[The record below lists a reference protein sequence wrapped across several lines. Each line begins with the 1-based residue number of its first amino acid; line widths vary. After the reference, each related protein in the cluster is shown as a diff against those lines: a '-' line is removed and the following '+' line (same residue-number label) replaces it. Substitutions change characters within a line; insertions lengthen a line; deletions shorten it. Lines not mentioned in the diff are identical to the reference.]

1 VLTATLAAMATTER
15 DYYEV
20 LGVRRDADETE
31 IKKAFRRLAR
41 ELHPDVS
48 DAPDA
53 DERFKEVVEA
63 YEVLSKTETRELYD
77 RFGHAGLRSGGF
89 EPSHFDFGSLAD
101 IFSAFFGD
109 DLLSATMRTGARGAD
124 VAAEVEIE
132 LVEAASGTKREV
144 SFQVAVPCGRC
155 EATGV
160 EPGTDVT
167 ICPTCQGQGRL
178 QRVSRSAFGEFIRT
192 QTCPTCGG
200 AGRVI
205 EHPCRDCQGSGQ
217 VLEAR
222 RREVEIPAGI
232 HDGQRIR
239 LSGEGHSGAPGGRA
253 GDVYVRVRI
262 ARDERFV
269 REGDDI
275 FSTVDLTMT
284 QAALGARVAVPTLDG
299 ETELEFA
306 PGTQPGEVV
315 VLRGRGMP
323 VLQGFGRG
331 DQRVLV
337 NVAVPRQLSDEQRGL
352 LERFEGISDDET
364 YRSEEGFFDKL
375 KSAFR

>member
-1 VLTATLAAMATTER
+1 
-15 DYYEV
+15 
-20 LGVRRDADETE
+20 
-31 IKKAFRRLAR
+31 
-41 ELHPDVS
+41 
-48 DAPDA
+48 
-53 DERFKEVVEA
+53 
-63 YEVLSKTETRELYD
+63 
-77 RFGHAGLRSGGF
+77 
-89 EPSHFDFGSLAD
+89 
-101 IFSAFFGD
+101 
-109 DLLSATMRTGARGAD
+109 
-124 VAAEVEIE
+124 
-132 LVEAASGTKREV
+132 
-144 SFQVAVPCGRC
+144 
-155 EATGV
+155 
-160 EPGTDVT
+160 
-167 ICPTCQGQGRL
+167 
-178 QRVSRSAFGEFIRT
+178 
-192 QTCPTCGG
+192 
-200 AGRVI
+200 
-205 EHPCRDCQGSGQ
+205 
-217 VLEAR
+217 
-222 RREVEIPAGI
+222 
-232 HDGQRIR
+232 
-239 LSGEGHSGAPGGRA
+239 
-253 GDVYVRVRI
+253 VRI

>member
-1 VLTATLAAMATTER
+1 
-15 DYYEV
+15 
-20 LGVRRDADETE
+20 
-31 IKKAFRRLAR
+31 
-41 ELHPDVS
+41 
-48 DAPDA
+48 
-53 DERFKEVVEA
+53 
-63 YEVLSKTETRELYD
+63 
-77 RFGHAGLRSGGF
+77 
-89 EPSHFDFGSLAD
+89 
-101 IFSAFFGD
+101 
-109 DLLSATMRTGARGAD
+109 
-124 VAAEVEIE
+124 
-132 LVEAASGTKREV
+132 
-144 SFQVAVPCGRC
+144 
-155 EATGV
+155 
-160 EPGTDVT
+160 
-167 ICPTCQGQGRL
+167 
-178 QRVSRSAFGEFIRT
+178 
-192 QTCPTCGG
+192 
-200 AGRVI
+200 VI